1 MPEIKTPICDL
12 LGIKVPIIQAPVG
25 NATTPSLAAAVSN
38 AGALGML
45 SLTWR
50 SKASVREQIRETQAQ
65 TNNPFGINLVLEWPQ
80 EARVNLCLEAG
91 VGFFLFSGVIPLCIW
106 GY

>member
-12 LGIKVPIIQAPVG
+12 LSIKVPIIQAPVG
-25 NATTPSLAAAVSN
+25 NATTPALAAAVSN

-50 SKASVREQIRETQAQ
+50 SKRYSDAFAGLDVEGDVEGLPLYAGQSAGFVDEIEPAGKIVQKIVDE
-65 TNNPFGINLVLEWPQ
+65 LERTVEP
-80 EARVNLCLEAG
+80 
-91 VGFFLFSGVIPLCIW
+91 
-106 GY
+106 